1 MNYFL
6 WSRLKEYRTLQ
17 HENKL
22 TYLIIIMY
30 EKANFFVSAILTA
43 VFVQAKEN
51 TIVINTHSELSKGN
65 TEVKVEDSPT
75 GDVITITPAE
85 ESTTI
90 TITVKN
96 EYGEVISENDIPAT
110 TDGVYEVTTP
120 ENNEGG
126 TIEVS
131 DDNGLVYSDFQ

>member
-1 MNYFL
+1 MKKISILIASFL
-6 WSRLKEYRTLQ
+6 IAQSTWAGN
-17 HENKL
+17 H
-22 TYLIIIMY
+22 
-30 EKANFFVSAILTA
+30 V
-43 VFVQAKEN
+43 
-51 TIVINTHSELSKGN
+51 IVIKGEPYSTKGH
-65 TEVKVEDSPT
+65 TEVKVDDSPT

-90 TITVKN
+90 TITVKD

-110 TDGVYEVTTP
+110 AEGVYEVTTP

>member
-1 MNYFL
+1 MKKQIL
-6 WSRLKEYRTLQ
+6 
-17 HENKL
+17 
-22 TYLIIIMY
+22 
-30 EKANFFVSAILTA
+30 FVSAILTA

-51 TIVINTHSELSKGN
+51 TIVINTHSELSKGK